1 MLDAFIDAAA
11 AKIEAAQIVTDDLF
25 GCLKRWVFLSERL
38 NCRNGCRRLI
48 EFIDLM
54 LSEISETNEG
64 LDLRSSA
71 FILASNSGKLKGLVM

>member
-25 GCLKRWVFLSERL
+25 CRLKRWVFLSERL
-38 NCRNGCRRLI
+38 NCRNRCRRLI

-54 LSEISETNEG
+54 LSEIAYAH
-64 LDLRSSA
+64 LLRRNH
-71 FILASNSGKLKGLVM
+71 FASHLFKRPGQDFK